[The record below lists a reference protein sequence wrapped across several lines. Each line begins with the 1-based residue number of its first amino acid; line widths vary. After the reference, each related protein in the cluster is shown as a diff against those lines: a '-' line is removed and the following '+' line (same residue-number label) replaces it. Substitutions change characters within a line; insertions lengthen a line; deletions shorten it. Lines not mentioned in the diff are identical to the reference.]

1 MKNSI
6 ALIGF
11 MGTGKTAVGKT
22 LADRLGKEFI
32 ETDALIEKKAGK
44 SIPEIFSR
52 DGEIAFRELEI
63 EIIKRIAMKDNAVI
77 ACGGGIVL
85 NKINVDRLVKKCIII
100 NLKASPS
107 LISKRT
113 SGDKDNRPLLAVTD
127 RLAQIKELQD
137 YRRPYYQ
144 RAADFEINTSWL
156 NIKGVVNK
164 IIEKL
169 KDYADYGK

>member
-1 MKNSI
+1 MKSSI

-11 MGTGKTAVGKT
+11 MGTGKTVVGKA
-22 LADRLGKEFI
+22 LADELDKEFV
-32 ETDALIEKKAGK
+32 ETDGLIEKLVGR
-44 SIPEIFSR
+44 SIPEIFQY

-63 EIIKRIAMKDNAVI
+63 EIIKRIAVKDNAVI

-85 NKINVDRLVKKCIII
+85 NKISVDRLAEKCIII

-107 LISKRT
+107 VIARRT
-113 SGDKDNRPLLAVTD
+113 SGDKDERPLLAVTD

-144 RAADFEINTSWL
+144 RAADFEISTSRL
-156 NIKGVVNK
+156 SIKAVVNK
-164 IIEKL
+164 IVEKL
-169 KDYADYGK
+169 RNHADYGK